1 MWPRISLEKC
11 ASIGR
16 SWSSLPSLWEMWNQ
30 MQGLWRKKFLF
41 YDAQDFGPESYNK
54 DLGKKKWKQ
63 GGKVRW
69 KPNFS
74 DAFSNMTG
82 CMLRTR
88 STCTTRSSRGSRGW
102 SWGRKK
108 LRLEISSFMFFKT
121 LMILQMNGTPGGRT
135 SRIKRRAESR
145 QEINFIYL
153 KFDLKKVLFSLYLYF
168 LIICI
173 VFPSL
178 NWMDV
183 GMWCKLCS
191 FIQGGLGGREEE
203 KKLDQR
209 GLDDGKALTAF
220 EAKLIQPGGLT
231 SCALHFTEYI
241 PPWLWDSPRR
251 FYSTQKL

>member
-1 MWPRISLEKC
+1 
-11 ASIGR
+11 
-16 SWSSLPSLWEMWNQ
+16 
-30 MQGLWRKKFLF
+30 
-41 YDAQDFGPESYNK
+41 
-54 DLGKKKWKQ
+54 
-63 GGKVRW
+63 
-69 KPNFS
+69 
-74 DAFSNMTG
+74 MTG